1 MAQIFTHRGGRC
13 LEHPHRGAWGRCS
26 HCSQPFCES
35 CLSAGPRAADGTRGW
50 FCAHCQDTLEA
61 AARVRREARSWGAR
75 VRRYRGRALLGA
87 LGATLVAVSAGASM
101 LLAGRVQQPAGG
113 GAGGRASLPAGA
125 AVTCGELTRIQS
137 VATIGVPAA
146 SDAVDLLKYPFRAAV
161 TVATGGATAGQ
172 ASNGGP
178 PDSLVDDCDSGWRA
192 PAGSAPALLLEPQRA
207 GTAYI
212 HRLALWQDPEAP
224 RAAWV
229 REFQVLA
236 SPTAAGDDF
245 VPLRLDREPVL
256 SAAPGPQWFR
266 VVQPAPAGPASFPLP
281 AQERVRYGQPFPDVA
296 PARRLLLRLVTT
308 YGSPAPG
315 ATGAVAERG
324 GAAGAAGTAG
334 VGAEGAALGEVA
346 AFGPDLEVRIGDA
359 KDSGDNWTGQYLFEP
374 PELRALVGRP
384 LALMLVNESRHPH
397 VFTTW
402 RQDRNVEVRL
412 EPGQV
417 TTTQFVAASQAG
429 PYHFYCAVRGHD
441 RLGLLGTLVVR

>member
-1 MAQIFTHRGGRC
+1 MAQIFTHQGGRC
-13 LEHPHRGAWGRCS
+13 LEHPHRGAWGRCT

-50 FCAHCQDTLEA
+50 FCTRCRATLA
-61 AARVRREARSWGAR
+61 SAARLRREARSWGGR
-75 VRRYRGRALLGA
+75 VRRYRGRVLLGA
-87 LGATLVAVSAGASM
+87 LAATLVAATAGASL
-101 LLAGRVQQPAGG
+101 LLAGRLQQPTAGGAALPAGG
-113 GAGGRASLPAGA
+113 

-161 TVATGGATAGQ
+161 TVSGDEAPAGQ
-172 ASNGGP
+172 AGQAGNGGP
-178 PDSLVDDCDSGWRA
+178 PAALVDDCDSGWRA
-192 PAGSAPALLLEPQRA
+192 PAGGTPALLLEPQRA

-236 SPTAAGDDF
+236 SPSAAGDDF

-308 YGSPAPG
+308 YGPP
-315 ATGAVAERG
+315 
-324 GAAGAAGTAG
+324 
-334 VGAEGAALGEVA
+334 AEGAALGEVA

-374 PELRALVGRP
+374 PELRALAGRP

-417 TTTQFVAASQAG
+417 TTTQLVAASQAG

>member
-1 MAQIFTHRGGRC
+1 M
-13 LEHPHRGAWGRCS
+13 
-26 HCSQPFCES
+26 
-35 CLSAGPRAADGTRGW
+35 
-50 FCAHCQDTLEA
+50 
-61 AARVRREARSWGAR
+61 
-75 VRRYRGRALLGA
+75 
-87 LGATLVAVSAGASM
+87 
-101 LLAGRVQQPAGG
+101 
-113 GAGGRASLPAGA
+113 
-125 AVTCGELTRIQS
+125 
-137 VATIGVPAA
+137 
-146 SDAVDLLKYPFRAAV
+146 
-161 TVATGGATAGQ
+161 
-172 ASNGGP
+172 
-178 PDSLVDDCDSGWRA
+178 DDCNSGWRA
-192 PAGSAPALLLEPQRA
+192 PAGSVPALLLEPQRA

-236 SPTAAGDDF
+236 SPSAAGDDF

-256 SAAPGPQWFR
+256 SASPGPQWFR
-266 VVQPAPAGPASFPLP
+266 VVQPAPAGPASFSLP

-308 YGSPAPG
+308 YGPPAPFTTGASGAAG
-315 ATGAVAERG
+315 ATGATGPGARG
-324 GAAGAAGTAG
+324 HGGHGDG
-334 VGAEGAALGEVA
+334 GSGGGGRGPGRGL

-417 TTTQFVAASQAG
+417 PTTQFVAASQAG